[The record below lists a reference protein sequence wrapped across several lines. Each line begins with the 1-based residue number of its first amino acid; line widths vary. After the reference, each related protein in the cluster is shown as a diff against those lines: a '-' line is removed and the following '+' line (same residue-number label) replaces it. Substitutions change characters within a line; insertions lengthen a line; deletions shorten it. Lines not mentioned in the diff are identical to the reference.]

1 MAASARSGMSLNNS
15 PPSRAPT
22 IDPGDHRPKNTT
34 CSRPTAFPQ
43 TAFPQTAFPPTTI
56 STRVPRADSVRVLCV
71 ARVAEQELLV
81 EIGEVV
87 APVGPVLQGFVELG
101 WKVALDVGGA

>member
-81 EIGEVV
+81 EVGEVV
-87 APVGPVLQGFVELG
+87 APVGPVLQGFVELR